1 MQDSKFNNIKA
12 MFQYTEW
19 NSEMRSLY
27 NKYSLVEELNHDLM
41 RECPVYAMYSI
52 SEYLKRKRLEV
63 EEQVRQISAVIYGA
77 AGKDPIK
84 FGLAHKEVEK
94 KSYELLKPVVT
105 DYLTARQ
112 YFIVAMFK
120 TRAEY
125 VDYLNSRE
133 LVPETR
139 RAK

>member
-1 MQDSKFNNIKA
+1 MQGSNFGNIKA
-12 MFQYTEW
+12 MYEYTEW
-19 NSEMRSLY
+19 NWEMRNLY

-41 RECPVYAMYSI
+41 KECPVYAMYTI
-52 SEYLKRKRLEV
+52 SEYLKRKRIEV
-63 EEQVRQISAVIYGA
+63 EEQVKQIASVIYGA

-94 KSYELLKPVVT
+94 KSYELLKPIVN

-112 YFIVAMFK
+112 YFIAAMFK

-125 VDYLNSRE
+125 VEFVNLRDQVLE
-133 LVPETR
+133 PQ

>member
-19 NSEMRSLY
+19 NSEMRNLY

-77 AGKDPIK
+77 AGKDLIK